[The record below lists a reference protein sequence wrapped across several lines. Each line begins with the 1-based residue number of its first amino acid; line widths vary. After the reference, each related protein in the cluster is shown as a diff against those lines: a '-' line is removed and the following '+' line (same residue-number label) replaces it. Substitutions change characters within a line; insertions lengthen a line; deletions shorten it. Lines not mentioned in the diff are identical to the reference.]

1 MDRVHIKGARR
12 TEHNA
17 VAACHPPGRMARG
30 IVPVKVRFRLDNDSF
45 PSIVID
51 VGNEFA
57 AKKSPGHFFC
67 ILLIELLG

>member
-1 MDRVHIKGARR
+1 
-12 TEHNA
+12 
-17 VAACHPPGRMARG
+17 MARG